1 MGTILSYVFYWIAVI
16 VSLVYLKWKE
26 VCCFELLR
34 QGTDHLFGQG
44 RAKVLGVES
53 AAGMRRRN
61 RREAKQDLITNEQ
74 KDEAV
79 VEEYTLPK

>member
-1 MGTILSYVFYWIAVI
+1 MI

-34 QGTDHLFGQG
+34 QGTHHLWEQG

-53 AAGMRRRN
+53 AAGLRRRN
-61 RREAKQDLITNEQ
+61 RREAKQEDLITHEQ